1 MYRRKSRA
9 QVVEVESSKWR
20 KQTDPWLL
28 YLDVAHS
35 VAESKAESNGMKC
48 NLVPLHLSNYIFK
61 THLSYLYPSNCTCF
75 LKGRLRGRMKF
86 NSPEKNNSEVGKS
99 KLGNYISGN

>member
-48 NLVPLHLSNYIFK
+48 NLVPLHLSNYILILVY
-61 THLSYLYPSNCTCF
+61 HI
-75 LKGRLRGRMKF
+75 
-86 NSPEKNNSEVGKS
+86 
-99 KLGNYISGN
+99 YIRRIVLVS